1 MKLKCI
7 DNSQVQNELTLEKTY
22 DVLHTYPL
30 CYVIINDR
38 GVQEKYVKS
47 LF

>member
-7 DNSQVQNELTLEKTY
+7 DNSQALNELTLGKMY
-22 DVLHTYPL
+22 DVLHTHPL

-38 GVQEKYVKS
+38 GVQD
-47 LF
+47 